1 MHDEYFEML
10 DEPEGSDDLR
20 DAYKKYHEWVVKQTP
35 LIRGKLA
42 VMLTELHRVPGADDA
57 KPKNEMEQ
65 MAAAM
70 RQGTEAQAAAM
81 QHAAS
86 ARERSTKEKVAARS
100 KDKEAERTARKEES
114 DLERDER
121 REIRAADDAKNER
134 FYGAITSALTA
145 LAPAL
150 RPQTAAP
157 PPPSTA
163 AGSTA
168 AGSTAAGSTAAGST
182 AAGSTV
188 TRFTTVA
195 ELLESI
201 HQFTPE
207 MRTALLA
214 KFDEQFVDLADIV
227 DSFKLGG
234 MAAAN
239 ETLKDIAP
247 QAGVRTK
254 IIKALMLE

>member
-1 MHDEYFEML
+1 MHDEYVEML

-70 RQGTEAQAAAM
+70 RHGTEAQAAAM

-86 ARERSTKEKVAARS
+86 ARERSTKEKIAARS
-100 KDKEAERTARKEES
+100 KDKEAERTARKEEG

-121 REIRAADDAKNER
+121 RENRAAEDAKSER

-157 PPPSTA
+157 PPP
-163 AGSTA
+163 
-168 AGSTAAGSTAAGST
+168 STAAGST

>member
-86 ARERSTKEKVAARS
+86 ARERSTKEKIAARS
-100 KDKEAERTARKEES
+100 KDKEAERTARKEEG

-121 REIRAADDAKNER
+121 RENRAAEDAKSER

-157 PPPSTA
+157 PPP
-163 AGSTA
+163 
-168 AGSTAAGSTAAGST
+168 STAAGST

>member
-70 RQGTEAQAAAM
+70 RHGTEAQAAAM

-168 AGSTAAGSTAAGST
+168 AGST
-182 AAGSTV
+182 V

-201 HQFTPE
+201 DQFTPE